1 MKRILTLLLS
11 LSLCAMLFA
20 GCSSQPAAT
29 PDSTTN
35 TPDSTANTTSSAA
48 VTGDIT
54 VISREDGSG
63 TRGAF
68 IELLGIEQKD
78 ADGKKIDMTIDTAEI
93 TNSTSVMMTTVAGN
107 KQAIGYISLGS
118 LDKSVKA
125 VTINGV
131 EATAENVKNG
141 SYAVARPFNIA
152 TMGEVSEVAQDFIN
166 FILSSEG
173 QAVVEANGYISQGNT
188 GAFAG
193 TQPSGKLTVG
203 GSSSVTPVMMKLQEA
218 YAALNPN
225 AEIEVQQSDSTTGM
239 NSTIEGAYDIGMA
252 SREAKDSE
260 LEAGL
265 TVTAIAMDGIAVIV
279 NNANDISDLTPDQI
293 MGIYTGTIT
302 TWDALR

>member
-11 LSLCAMLFA
+11 LSLCAALFA
-20 GCSSQPAAT
+20 GCGSQPATT
-29 PDSTTN
+29 PDSNTTTN
-35 TPDSTANTTSSAA
+35 PPA

-78 ADGKKIDMTIDTAEI
+78 AGGKKVDMTIDTAEI

-152 TMGEVSEVAQDFIN
+152 TMGEPSELAQDFIN

-173 QAVVEANGYISQGNT
+173 QTVVEDNGYISQGNT

-193 TQPSGKLTVG
+193 TQPSGKLDRRR
-203 GSSSVTPVMMKLQEA
+203 L
-218 YAALNPN
+218 L
-225 AEIEVQQSDSTTGM
+225 
-239 NSTIEGAYDIGMA
+239 
-252 SREAKDSE
+252 
-260 LEAGL
+260 
-265 TVTAIAMDGIAVIV
+265 
-279 NNANDISDLTPDQI
+279 
-293 MGIYTGTIT
+293 
-302 TWDALR
+302 LRHPRHG

>member
-11 LSLCAMLFA
+11 LSLCAALFA
-20 GCSSQPAAT
+20 GCGSQPATT
-29 PDSTTN
+29 PDSNNTTN
-35 TPDSTANTTSSAA
+35 PPA

-78 ADGKKIDMTIDTAEI
+78 ADGKKVDMTIDTAEI

-152 TMGEVSEVAQDFIN
+152 TMGEPSELAQDFIN

-173 QAVVEANGYISQGNT
+173 QTVVEDNGYISQGNT

-218 YAALNPN
+218 YLALNPN

-279 NNANDISDLTPDQI
+279 NNANDISDLSPDQI
-293 MGIYTGTIT
+293 MGIYTGAIT

>member
-11 LSLCAMLFA
+11 LSLCAALFA
-20 GCSSQPAAT
+20 GCGSQPATT
-29 PDSTTN
+29 PDSSNTN
-35 TPDSTANTTSSAA
+35 TNTNPPA

-78 ADGKKIDMTIDTAEI
+78 ADGKKVDMTIDTAEI

-152 TMGEVSEVAQDFIN
+152 TMGEPSELAQDFIN

-173 QAVVEANGYISQGNT
+173 QTVVEDNGYISQGNT

-218 YAALNPN
+218 YLALNPN

-279 NNANDISDLTPDQI
+279 NNANDISDMSPDQI
-293 MGIYTGTIT
+293 MGIYTGAIT

>member
-11 LSLCAMLFA
+11 LSLCAALFA
-20 GCSSQPAAT
+20 GCGSQPATT
-29 PDSTTN
+29 PDSNTTTN
-35 TPDSTANTTSSAA
+35 PPA

-78 ADGKKIDMTIDTAEI
+78 ADGKKVDMTIDTAEI

-152 TMGEVSEVAQDFIN
+152 TMGEPSELAQDFIN

-173 QAVVEANGYISQGNT
+173 QTVVEDNGYISQGNT

-218 YAALNPN
+218 YLALNPN

-279 NNANDISDLTPDQI
+279 NNANDISDLSPDQI
-293 MGIYTGTIT
+293 MGIYTGAIT

>member
-11 LSLCAMLFA
+11 LSLCAALFA
-20 GCSSQPAAT
+20 GCGSQPPTT
-29 PDSTTN
+29 PDSPNTNPTN
-35 TPDSTANTTSSAA
+35 TPA
-48 VTGDIT
+48 VTGNIT

-78 ADGKKIDMTIDTAEI
+78 ADGKKVDMTIDTAEI

-152 TMGEVSEVAQDFIN
+152 TMGEPSELAQDFIN

-173 QAVVEANGYISQGNT
+173 QAVVEDNGYISQGNT

-218 YAALNPN
+218 YLALNPN

-260 LEAGL
+260 LDAGL

-279 NNANDISDLTPDQI
+279 NNANDISDLSPDQI
-293 MGIYTGTIT
+293 MGIYTGSIT

>member
-11 LSLCAMLFA
+11 LSLCAALFA
-20 GCSSQPAAT
+20 GCGSQPATT
-29 PDSTTN
+29 PDSNTTTN
-35 TPDSTANTTSSAA
+35 PPA

-78 ADGKKIDMTIDTAEI
+78 ADGKKADMTIDTAEI

-152 TMGEVSEVAQDFIN
+152 TMGEPSELAQDFIN

-173 QAVVEANGYISQGNT
+173 QAVVEDNGYISQGNT

-218 YAALNPN
+218 YLALNPN

-260 LEAGL
+260 LDAGL

-279 NNANDISDLTPDQI
+279 NNANDISDLSPDQI
-293 MGIYTGTIT
+293 MGIYTGSIT